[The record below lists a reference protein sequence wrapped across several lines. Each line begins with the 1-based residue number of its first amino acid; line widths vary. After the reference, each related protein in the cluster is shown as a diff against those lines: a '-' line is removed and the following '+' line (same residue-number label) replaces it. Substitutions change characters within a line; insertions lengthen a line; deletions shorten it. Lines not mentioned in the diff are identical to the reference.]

1 MTARTIDTARSR
13 MHRSI
18 IDFHRRHHNRMVRT
32 SGLIGFQFSEYDPF
46 VEREA
51 VRAVKEQIGYMEG
64 GSLIL
69 VPVSE
74 SCF

>member
-1 MTARTIDTARSR
+1 
-13 MHRSI
+13 
-18 IDFHRRHHNRMVRT
+18 MVRT

>member
-1 MTARTIDTARSR
+1 
-13 MHRSI
+13 
-18 IDFHRRHHNRMVRT
+18 MVRT

-51 VRAVKEQIGYMEG
+51 VRAVKEQIGYLEG

-69 VPVSE
+69 VQFPNLAFS
-74 SCF
+74 